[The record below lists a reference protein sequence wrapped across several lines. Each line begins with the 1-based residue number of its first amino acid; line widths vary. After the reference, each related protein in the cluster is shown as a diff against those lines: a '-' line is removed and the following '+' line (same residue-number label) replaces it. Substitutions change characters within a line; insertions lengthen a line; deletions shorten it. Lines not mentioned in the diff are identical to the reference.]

1 MHLFRKPS
9 SDELVGIDGSGQ
21 ALRAFVSAHLS
32 SRWRSC
38 ASSSPF
44 GKCLAQLLRQ
54 RNNANVS
61 GNLATALTDRAR
73 AKHLGI
79 LRRVALATDKA
90 VGKSA
95 NFPLFLARKLR
106 LSCALP
112 IDVLRSKKEHDS
124 PQARLYD
131 DALVTFCLDGPDW
144 LPIVER

>member
-1 MHLFRKPS
+1 
-9 SDELVGIDGSGQ
+9 VGIDGSGQ

-95 NFPLFLARKLR
+95 NFPLVVTITLR
-106 LSCALP
+106 LSCGLVAA
-112 IDVLRSKKEHDS
+112 VLRSEMDARRH
-124 PQARLYD
+124 PTIARPLLQAM
-131 DALVTFCLDGPDW
+131 F
-144 LPIVER
+144 